1 VGARINFLVRTSRN
15 EMAKTRRAQRKGSR
29 KAHRKGSRKA
39 HRKSHRKTQR
49 GGRGLFST
57 VYSPVGHVLTATG
70 EAVGTVTN
78 TTRNILKS
86 GLGGLNRIGR
96 SVTGHADMAVRNVV
110 SRKRR
115 ASRRANRR

>member
-1 VGARINFLVRTSRN
+1 
-15 EMAKTRRAQRKGSR
+15 MAHTRRAHRKSSR
-29 KAHRKGSRKA
+29 KTHRKGSRKA

-49 GGRGLFST
+49 KSHRKAQRGAGGIFTT

-86 GLGGLNRIGR
+86 GLGGLNKIGK

-115 ASRRANRR
+115 GSRKSRANRR

>member
-1 VGARINFLVRTSRN
+1 
-15 EMAKTRRAQRKGSR
+15 MAHTRRT
-29 KAHRKGSRKA
+29 HRKGSRKA
-39 HRKSHRKTQR
+39 HRKSSRKTHRKSSRKTHRKTQR

-86 GLGGLNRIGR
+86 GLSGLNKIGT

-115 ASRRANRR
+115 ASRRANRKSRANRR

>member
-1 VGARINFLVRTSRN
+1 
-15 EMAKTRRAQRKGSR
+15 MAKTRRVHRKGSR

-49 GGRGLFST
+49 KGSRKAQRGGQGIFST

-86 GLGGLNRIGR
+86 SLGGLNKIGR

-115 ASRRANRR
+115 SSRKSRANRR